1 MDEGS
6 EPIIK
11 EPFRLSRRTAIAG
24 GITLFAVSLYYYGYL
39 DSLIAW
45 LCREEGDYGF
55 LQRSYDPLSKKIRK
69 VRDPSYVFKHLKP
82 VGPKVDKIDF
92 SEEFDD
98 KTIDLISQS
107 MGEEAKKK
115 GWEDINLSISRQAY
129 AVPDYRWYRNQLV
142 QYCIKAD
149 NFLRNHPQLQSLSF
163 PKIVWESVLP
173 GKDYSNAYQGK
184 GLIGH
189 SAFNIYKIKV
199 ENSENRKE
207 SFTLPYSLCGY
218 SQGSTTF
225 HYSNDWFIYISASDP
240 YCLVVPF
247 ATQVLIALTSMEQRE
262 ELVNKFSLSETKA
275 IETAL
280 WMAISHTLASELS
293 DKLTIPRGK
302 EIVEESL
309 EQLLKNPRYRLLKS
323 AIEFIDKYGIKE
335 GIRLYQQN
343 PIEFREQLLRY

>member
-6 EPIIK
+6 ELLIK

-24 GITLFAVSLYYYGYL
+24 GIALFAVSLYYCGYL
-39 DSLIAW
+39 DLLIAW
-45 LCREEGDYGF
+45 LCRGEGDYGF
-55 LQRSYDPLSKKIRK
+55 LQRSYDPLFKKMRN
-69 VRDPSYVFKHLKP
+69 VRGPSYVLKHFKP

-92 SEEFDD
+92 TEEFDD
-98 KTIDLISQS
+98 KTVDLISQNV
-107 MGEEAKKK
+107 GEEAKKK
-115 GWEDINLSISRQAY
+115 GWEEISLSISRQMY

-149 NFLRNHPQLQSLSF
+149 NFLRDHPQLQNLSF

-173 GKDYSNAYQGK
+173 GKDYSNTYQGK

-189 SAFNIYKIKV
+189 SAFNIYETKV

-207 SFTLPYSLCGY
+207 SFTLHYSLCGY

-225 HYSNDWFIYISASDP
+225 HYSNDWFVYISASDP

-247 ATQVLIALTSMEQRE
+247 AAQMLITLTSMEQRK

-275 IETAL
+275 IETAF
-280 WMAISHTLASELS
+280 WIAISHTLASELS
-293 DKLTIPRGK
+293 DRLTIPRGK

-309 EQLLKNPRYRLLKS
+309 EQLLKNPRYVLLKS
-323 AIEFIDKYGIKE
+323 AIGFIDKYGVKE
-335 GIRLYQQN
+335 GVKIYQQN
-343 PIEFREQLLRY
+343 PIGFREQILKH